1 MHIHELSFSNVSQN
15 QDSFLTPSIWD
26 SLPRKV
32 CRWWAHRYVFY
43 FILYIF
49 LIQHFFFFGISP
61 HPPHRLLPWP
71 PFLPPFLPSQ
81 CIQWQPNRPLAPLT
95 STCRLPQK
103 WQWQQQQ
110 LKKYCVSSPRCLN
123 NSLYHRLYL
132 RYIFFFLFSFLS
144 TNTFFFSGF
153 IIDLLRKNTG
163 DWRKR
168 QRRLEEGRGLR
179 CICVLSPWVWT

>member
-1 MHIHELSFSNVSQN
+1 MHIHELSFSNVSQIRI
-15 QDSFLTPSIWD
+15 L
-26 SLPRKV
+26 
-32 CRWWAHRYVFY
+32 FY
-43 FILYIF
+43 RPQSGTLFPERCVDDEHAGMFFILFYIF
-49 LIQHFFFFGISP
+49 FSFYKFFFGISP
-61 HPPHRLLPWP
+61 HLPHQLLRWP
-71 PFLPPFLPSQ
+71 PFLPPFSPSW
-81 CIQWQPNRPLAPLT
+81 CVQWQPNWPLAPLT
-95 STCRLPQK
+95 LTCQLPRK

-110 LKKYCVSSPRCLN
+110 LKKYCISSPRCLN
-123 NSLYHRLYL
+123 NGLYHCLNL

-179 CICVLSPWVWT
+179 CICVSSPWVWT